1 MAAALGTLTS
11 TDGALRMSS
20 RTQVMPD
27 SAIGAPWLER
37 ETTFGEPAEKVWLA
51 QFPFTI
57 GRQESADHSINST
70 RVSREHCRISRTSKG
85 FKIRDL
91 GSTNG
96 TYVNGERIDEVP
108 LVDGDLVSVADMEF
122 TFFSGESS
130 AVDAA
135 TQRIAPK
142 QNNAADDAV
151 GDSLVQTVR
160 WMNETVTQG
169 GLQTTFQ
176 RIVALEGGQTFG
188 WDVVVFDPA
197 DAIEQAAQALLAG
210 TDCRVTR
217 RARQVSRLVAV
228 ERIAAAR
235 VAGRALLRVD
245 PIELGDR
252 NLASRIGKLA
262 NLLGRGRIVVDLDE
276 SVTHDA
282 RAFRAFY
289 EAMAERDVAVSLR
302 GFAAGRAQMADYAE
316 CPPQFV
322 RFAPQMTSDLPGSS
336 RRKKQVQAAI
346 EAAGEL
352 DAQIIVTNIA
362 DNEHAELCRELGC
375 HLAVGPLY
383 GAAHH
388 TPQVR

>member
-1 MAAALGTLTS
+1 MS
-11 TDGALRMSS
+11 T

-27 SAIGAPWLER
+27 SAVGAPWLER
-37 ETTFGEPAEKVWLA
+37 ETTFGEPAEKIWLV

-57 GRQESADHSINST
+57 GRQDAADHAINCT
-70 RVSREHCRISRTSKG
+70 RVSREHCRITRTGKG
-85 FKIRDL
+85 YKIRDL

-108 LVDGDLVSVADMEF
+108 LHDGDLVSVADMEF
-122 TFFSGESS
+122 TFFSGEAS
-130 AVDAA
+130 VEDAA

-142 QNNAADDAV
+142 SAGAAEDVV

-160 WMNETVTQG
+160 WMNETTTQG

-176 RIVALEGGQTFG
+176 RIVSLEGGQTFG

-217 RARQVSRLVAV
+217 RARQVSRLVAI

-245 PIELGDR
+245 PIELGDHT
-252 NLASRIGKLA
+252 LATRLGKLA
-262 NLLGRGRIVVDLDE
+262 NLLGRGRVVVDLDE

-282 RAFRAFY
+282 RQFRAFC
-289 EAMAERDVAVSLR
+289 EAMAEQDVAVSLR
-302 GFAAGRAQMADYAE
+302 GFAAGRAQMADYAD

-322 RFAPQMTSDLPGSS
+322 RFAPQMTSDLAGNS

-346 EAAGEL
+346 EAASEL
-352 DAQIIVTNIA
+352 DAQIIVTNVA
-362 DNEHAELCRELGC
+362 DDEQAELCRELGC
-375 HLAVGPLY
+375 HLAVGAYY
-383 GAAHH
+383 GGLHPI
-388 TPQVR
+388 PQVR